1 MKLLDRLLRRPRAL
15 LAAMLVLSALC
26 VPLLWRVD
34 LQGDLIDLLPRSS
47 TAAQA
52 FAKFNRQLAA
62 GQELIVLVTCQD
74 PDRLTDFTERYAAAL
89 RDHPE
94 VQQVT
99 YRISQDSLR
108 YLRDHLLLLLNDAE
122 LDELARRLLPEAL
135 QRRAAE
141 LRALLSAPGGSALAP
156 LLTADPLELAPLITA
171 RLSSGLQ
178 VDARS
183 GYLRSA
189 DGTALLLKI
198 RPRFPPLQWERGER
212 LVADLSALSQKLG
225 GEVAQ
230 TSFDNA
236 KVPRVAF
243 TGSYAFPPYF
253 RRWIEQDMT
262 RSTLLSVGA
271 VLLLFGGFFRSLR
284 ILPVVLLPLALAG
297 LWTAAAAALLFGRIS
312 AVSMAFA
319 TILVAIGIDVPIQL
333 YNRLREELAR
343 GTAQGRST
351 REVTRE
357 TVCLLASPS
366 VVATLGPAVV
376 FFCCGL
382 SDFRGLNQL
391 GILAGVGLCLNC
403 VAMLT
408 VFPALLLLLPQR
420 LWLGRLP
427 AVASGQASGLTA
439 LGWLSAR
446 RPRLV
451 LSISAA
457 LFALSLPLMLRAEL
471 GRELLSMDLG
481 GMPPALVQ
489 QEVSRRF
496 GEHQRFLVALIED
509 PDPEQALRRADLW
522 LDAIEKMRQRGQLRG
537 YEALGTLVPSQATQR
552 HRQERLRRLELPAAA
567 DRLQAALDA
576 AGFDPAPFQ
585 GFISL
590 LRASGAAPITMS
602 DLQATELGFLVRS
615 HVADVPADP
624 ATHQPARRLV
634 ALFLFAA
641 ADETL
646 TPALLAL
653 QELAAGPAGGQL
665 TGLPLLEDQ
674 LRTLLRRDLRR
685 ISGLSVLA
693 VALLLLVY
701 YRRPRP
707 FLAVFLPLSL
717 SWVMFGA
724 ALYVLGLP
732 LHLYNL
738 LAVPLVIGYGIDD
751 HIFLVHRHE
760 AAPPAQR
767 DPAQVLGT
775 TGRAIVLTT
784 LSTMAGFLGL
794 LPAHFAGLRQ
804 LGLCGA
810 LAVFL
815 CMLAAFLVLPAL
827 LALWWPPAPAS
838 SSSSSPSS
846 SGPSRSAAPSL

>member
-1 MKLLDRLLRRPRAL
+1 MKLLDRMLRRPRLL
-15 LAAMLVLSALC
+15 LAALLLLSALC
-26 VPLLWRVD
+26 APFLRRID
-34 LQGDLIDLLPRSS
+34 LQGDLVDLLPRSS
-47 TAAQA
+47 PAAQT
-52 FAKFNRQLAA
+52 FATFNRQLAA

-74 PDRLTDFTERYAAAL
+74 PERLIAFADRYAAAVS
-89 RDHPE
+89 RHPE

-99 YRISQDSLR
+99 YRIAKDSLR

-122 LDELARRLLPEAL
+122 LDELGRRLTPEAL
-135 QRRAAE
+135 QQRAAE
-141 LRALLSAPGGSALAP
+141 LRSLLSAPGGSSLAP
-156 LLTADPLELAPLITA
+156 LLTADPLELTPLITA

-183 GYLRSA
+183 GYLRTA
-189 DGTALLLKI
+189 DGTALLIKI
-198 RPRFPPLQWERGER
+198 RPRFAPLLWERGER
-212 LVADLSALSQKLG
+212 LVAELGALAVEHG
-225 GEVAQ
+225 GAVAE
-230 TSFDNA
+230 TEFASTPT
-236 KVPRVAF
+236 PRVAF
-243 TGSYAFPPYF
+243 TGSYAFPPFF
-253 RRWIEQDMT
+253 RRYMEQDMT

-271 VLLLFGGFFRSLR
+271 VLLLFGVFFRSLR

-297 LWTAAAAALLFGRIS
+297 LWTAVAAALLFGRIS

-333 YNRLREELAR
+333 YNRLREELAQAAR
-343 GTAQGRST
+343 AAAPPRAPGDVVRQ
-351 REVTRE
+351 
-357 TVCLLASPS
+357 TVCMLASPS
-366 VVATLGPAVV
+366 IVATLGPALV

-391 GILAGVGLCLNC
+391 GILAAVGLCLNC

-408 VFPALLLLLPQR
+408 VFPALLLVLPER
-420 LWLGRLP
+420 LWLGKLP
-427 AVASGQASGLTA
+427 ALATARDGWLAA
-439 LGWLSAR
+439 LGRLGAR
-446 RPRLV
+446 WPRPV
-451 LSISAA
+451 LLGAVG
-457 LFALSLPLMLRAEL
+457 LFGLAVPFMLRADL

-496 GEHQRFLVALIED
+496 GEHQRFLVALIQD
-509 PDPEQALRRADLW
+509 ADPEKALERADAW
-522 LDAIEKMRQRGQLRG
+522 LDAVEKLRQRGALRG
-537 YEALGTLVPSQATQR
+537 YEALGTLVPAGATQA
-552 HRQERLRRLELPAAA
+552 HRQERLRRLEPPAAA
-567 DRLQAALDA
+567 ARLAAALDA
-576 AGFDPAPFQ
+576 AGFDAEPFKD
-585 GFISL
+585 FLDL
-590 LRASGAAPITMS
+590 LRAAGAATLSMRE
-602 DLQATELGFLVRS
+602 LAATELGFLVRS

-624 ATHQPARRLV
+624 ATGSPAQRLV

-646 TPALLAL
+646 APTLAAL
-653 QELAAGPAGGQL
+653 QEIAAGPAGGTL

-685 ISGLSVLA
+685 ITGLSVLA
-693 VALLLLVY
+693 VALLLLAY
-701 YRRPRP
+701 YRRLRP

-717 SWVMFGA
+717 SWVLFGA
-724 ALYVLGLP
+724 ALHLLGLP

-760 AAPPAQR
+760 ALAKVKR
-767 DPAQVLGT
+767 DPAFVLAT

-810 LAVFL
+810 LAVLL
-815 CMLAAFLVLPAL
+815 CLLAAFLVLPAL
-827 LALWWPPAPAS
+827 LALLWPGSESDRGAVAS
-838 SSSSSPSS
+838 
-846 SGPSRSAAPSL
+846 L